1 MTTLAGSFDKRMAPD
16 KPASMI
22 SRISSAR
29 GRSESCPSVW
39 RSLLLTSV
47 GMIAHERES
56 LRTGF
61 RTQFFANDLGF
72 GVRLIV
78 DLDQFFHRDVC
89 IDLRGRETRV
99 AQQFLDVAQVG
110 AAIKQMRRE

>member
-1 MTTLAGSFDKRMAPD
+1 MS
-16 KPASMI
+16 

-39 RSLLLTSV
+39 RSLLLTSI

-61 RTQFFANDLGF
+61 RTYLHANGLGF
-72 GVRLIV
+72 RVRLIV
-78 DLDQFFHRDVC
+78 DLDQFFHRDVR

-99 AQQFLDVAQVG
+99 PQQFLDVAQVG
-110 AAIKQMRRE
+110 AAIEQMRRE